1 MRTRSARQKTTN
13 LLFYVCA
20 GTLMD
25 SKTDADSSDVINNP
39 RGVSRST
46 DVNTHMRVHTGDKPY
61 KCHECDKAFSVSGNL
76 NTHMRVHTG
85 DKPCLLYTSPSPRD

>member
-1 MRTRSARQKTTN
+1 MRSRGTSQKTTN

-39 RGVSRST
+39 RGVSPR
-46 DVNTHMRVHTGDKPY
+46 
-61 KCHECDKAFSVSGNL
+61 
-76 NTHMRVHTG
+76 
-85 DKPCLLYTSPSPRD
+85 LYLCTVCEKLSLIHI